1 MNGRRLLA
9 ILAAVSAL
17 TLVGVACS
25 SNDNGGGSTGG
36 ATGGATGGGST
47 GGGASVTMSV
57 KDFEFDPSTVP
68 VSSGET
74 TITITN
80 NGAVQHSFTLDDNS
94 VSQIIAPG
102 ATETVT
108 VNITADA
115 GFHCQF
121 HSQMTGTLTVG

>member
-17 TLVGVACS
+17 TLVSAACS

-36 ATGGATGGGST
+36 STGGGST

-74 TITITN
+74 TIEITN
-80 NGAVQHSFTLDDNS
+80 NGSLQHSFTLDDKS